1 MKHARIPLVCL
12 LVFYGCATESRID
25 WPRSTWQLV
34 ASPTKQSLRGL
45 AVLDASVAW
54 VGGAEGTLLRTV
66 DGGQNWQN
74 VAPPDSGKSD
84 FRDIE
89 VFDADTALAM
99 VAGLPARIYRTAD
112 GGTTWQ
118 VVHDDAR
125 PKAFF
130 DAMAFAGDRGYL
142 FGDPI
147 DGVFTL
153 LTSADRGATWTTAAA
168 DVLPQPVGEEAGF
181 AASGTCIAVH
191 AETAAEG
198 QPAAHVA
205 LWIAT
210 GGSASRC
217 VRSFDGGTTW
227 HATAL
232 PLAQGAPAQGAFGIA
247 FRDRATGV
255 AVGGDYREPKSN
267 KGTATWT
274 ADGGRSWRT
283 VPGGAGG
290 FRSAAIWLGP
300 DEVLAVGSDG
310 SSLSSDRGRSWL
322 PFGKEGV
329 HSVAMG
335 RDGSVWACG
344 SEGRVARLALP
355 E

>member
-1 MKHARIPLVCL
+1 MKHAPIVVVCL
-12 LVFYGCATESRID
+12 PVLYGCAIESRID
-25 WPRSTWQLV
+25 WPHATWESV
-34 ASPTKQSLRGL
+34 TTPSKASLRGL
-45 AVLDASVAW
+45 AVVDASVVW

-74 VAPPDSGKSD
+74 VAPPDSSKSD

-89 VFDADTALAM
+89 VFDADQALAM

-112 GGTTWQ
+112 GGKTWQ
-118 VVHDDAR
+118 VVHDDPR

-153 LTSADRGATWTTAAA
+153 LTSADRGATWTAVAAE
-168 DVLPQPVGEEAGF
+168 VLPHPVGEEAGF
-181 AASGTCIAVH
+181 AASGTCVAVH
-191 AETAAEG
+191 ADGAAEG
-198 QPAAHVA
+198 QQAADVA
-205 LWIAT
+205 LWIGT

-217 VRSFDGGTTW
+217 VRSLDGGTTW

-232 PLAQGAPAQGAFGIA
+232 PLAQGAPAQGAFGLA
-247 FRDRATGV
+247 FKDRSAGV
-255 AVGGDYREPKSN
+255 AVGGDYREPQAT
-267 KGTATWT
+267 KGTAAWT

-290 FRSAAIWLGP
+290 FRSAALWLGP
-300 DEVLAVGSDG
+300 DDVLAVGSHG
-310 SSLSSDRGRSWL
+310 SSLSRDRGRSWR
-322 PFGKEGV
+322 PFGTDGF

-344 SEGRVARLALP
+344 SDGRVARLALP
-355 E
+355 Q